1 MRGWLQKVLT
11 PCPSPPTAEPH
22 VFYESFQM
30 FIEKNEGNLTGQMAG
45 LLNKELDGQ
54 LMEMLRES

>member
-1 MRGWLQKVLT
+1 
-11 PCPSPPTAEPH
+11 
-22 VFYESFQM
+22 M